1 MKYGLFEYNTE
12 NIGDEV
18 QSIAA
23 RRFLPKVDYYFDRD
37 NIDATQTPDGE
48 PIKIIMNGWY
58 THHPENWPPKNPN
71 LDPLLISMYIEQYA
85 NHGKLAKAFIN
96 KKGKDFFAKHGP
108 VGARDKA
115 TTAFLKEHGIKAY
128 FSGCVTLTLQKSDL
142 IKKKDYVLAV
152 DVKDEVYE
160 KMKTLTHRPILRI
173 DTNRCIQMDRAAKF
187 ALAEYY
193 LYLYQS
199 AHAVVTSRLHC
210 MLPCLALETPV
221 LAISG
226 REPHRY
232 SGLIDLVDHTS
243 EEDFLN
249 GKYKYSLDSPKA
261 NPEQYKTIREKLIKK
276 CSDFT
281 GYDSNKSFFTF
292 KSVEDMFDSLELR
305 TAFSTM
311 TSASFKLEHYM
322 WHYNG
327 LSQYVVDLERE
338 NAKLFAEKQKL
349 LHDLDEAKQPGIKQS
364 IRYLGRSVKYKL
376 KKR

>member
-1 MKYGLFEYNTE
+1 MKFGLFEYNTE

-23 RRFLPKVDYYFDRD
+23 RRFLPQIDYYFDRD
-37 NIDATQTPDGE
+37 NIDATKTDGE
-48 PIKIIMNGWY
+48 PVKIIMNGWY
-58 THHPENWPPKNPN
+58 THKPENWPPKNP
-71 LDPLLISMYIEQYA
+71 DIVPLLVSMYIEQYA

-96 KKGKDFFAKHGP
+96 KKGKEYFAAHGP

-115 TTAFLKEHGIKAY
+115 TLAFLKQHNIKAY
-128 FSGCVTLTLQKSDL
+128 FSGCVTLTLLRDKN
-142 IKKKDYVLAV
+142 IKKQDYVLAV

-160 KMKTLTHRPILRI
+160 KMKQETKRPILRI

-193 LYLYQS
+193 LYRYQS

-232 SGLIDLVDHTS
+232 AGLIDLVNHTT
-243 EEDFLN
+243 EEDYLS
-249 GKYKYSLDSPKA
+249 GKYKYSLDNPKA
-261 NPEQYKTIREKLIKK
+261 NPERYKTIREKLIKQ
-276 CSDFT
+276 CSEFT
-281 GYDSNKSFFTF
+281 GCDTKNSFFSYGTVDNLLH
-292 KSVEDMFDSLELR
+292 SIELR

-311 TSASFKLEHYM
+311 TTASFKLEHYM

-327 LSQYVVDLERE
+327 LSQYVKDLEQQNKDLAEE
-338 NAKLFAEKQKL
+338 NKRLEIEVDKYKNA
-349 LHDLDEAKQPGIKQS
+349 GIRRAVR
-364 IRYLGRSVKYKL
+364 ILARSVKRKV
-376 KKR
+376 KKN